1 MTIKPIIYCCP
12 ICKKLYSHYILLSG
26 NTFGAI
32 FYSDGFVLAPMLPN
46 IKKLTRCNN
55 CKNFFRMNDSNEIT
69 DEITLE
75 YELPPIP
82 NITMYDYNEYLNTN
96 SCLDL
101 EDEIF
106 IRTQLRYSYNHSI
119 SYIEDNKALLIN
131 NDNLQ
136 KLINLYTCNFDKPKY
151 LFTVAEIYRNLHNFN
166 RSIELF
172 QEYKKD
178 FAKKNE
184 ILIIDK
190 LIEQAKQH
198 NHKVIEL

>member
-1 MTIKPIIYCCP
+1 MNY
-12 ICKKLYSHYILLSG
+12 
-26 NTFGAI
+26 TFQ
-32 FYSDGFVLAPMLPN
+32 YY
-46 IKKLTRCNN
+46 K
-55 CKNFFRMNDSNEIT
+55 
-69 DEITLE
+69 
-75 YELPPIP
+75 
-82 NITMYDYNEYLNTN
+82 YDYNEYLNTN

-172 QEYKKD
+172 QEYKR
-178 FAKKNE
+178 FERQTNFN
-184 ILIIDK
+184 IDK
-190 LIEQAKQH
+190 LIEQAKRIII
-198 NHKVIEL
+198 K